1 MYIDNINKVLKNP
14 TGGRK
19 EYYLT
24 NLCSNSKYLVI
35 IFIRTPLTVLA
46 LIYYY
51 LRLYMRYNRSA
62 TFLQHKYVFELRS
75 SNVEC
80 MQFSH
85 DRLTVVLVKWFLID
99 DFIKNK
105 SITLKPDLF
114 TAKLGL
120 LNSWP
125 NVIFQ

>member
-1 MYIDNINKVLKNP
+1 MLN
-14 TGGRK
+14 
-19 EYYLT
+19 
-24 NLCSNSKYLVI
+24 
-35 IFIRTPLTVLA
+35 A
-46 LIYYY
+46 
-51 LRLYMRYNRSA
+51 
-62 TFLQHKYVFELRS
+62 
-75 SNVEC
+75 

-120 LNSWP
+120 LNSWF
-125 NVIFQ
+125 NVIF